1 MQGFLYLVRWGV
13 KFKLA
18 ENLLIPHPQWEKSP
32 PVDSHHHILIL
43 PPKGHS
49 STKTFARSP
58 PSMGKIPSSRLPPPN
73 FDSPTKGSCQAIK
86 TLFLAVVIATVQFL
100 FNFIYT
106 LFIQVMLILILVHI

>member
-49 STKTFARSP
+49 STKKQF
-58 PSMGKIPSSRLPPPN
+58 
-73 FDSPTKGSCQAIK
+73 SCQAIK
-86 TLFLAVVIATVQFL
+86 TSFLAAVIATVQFL